1 MRRGSKGKQI
11 ALLTYIVVATVAVLL
26 LVVIAF
32 FPAVGVKLEKT
43 LACGTLTDEGDRWS
57 GWSRR

>member
-32 FPAVGVKLEKT
+32 
-43 LACGTLTDEGDRWS
+43 S
-57 GWSRR
+57 GSWCESRKDLGMRDLDGRG